1 MTVEPPTN
9 CFPKSVG
16 QPLEIATLCIGLD
29 IAWYGGSKGK
39 PDTQNDCLISAVF
52 NPQSAGMQLQ
62 FARVKLSHR
71 DESAAQIFD
80 AIQRV
85 VEQHGTGVRV
95 VLALDAPLQT
105 NRTIPVGRIKARRS
119 CEDVLSKGRMR
130 IDEAAGG
137 ARGWH
142 PNIQPGAPLAPRVQ
156 KLLALLHQQL
166 GFETWTEGSA
176 DASRLVIECFPA
188 EAIWAA
194 KRMGCYARHLTS
206 DQVKAYKKQQGKRL
220 SSDDVA
226 VLTNRVLLDGFS
238 ALSSVP
244 LHWPNLVEAL
254 IGQMLALEDWQKEGT
269 YMGGKFLDDAVDSA
283 ICFATALSY
292 ANGNAHLW
300 HDMANPGDGHIIGPG
315 VTKGFLTGRTQ
326 LI

>member
-1 MTVEPPTN
+1 MTIEPAPS

-29 IAWYGGSKGK
+29 IAWYGGSKGR
-39 PDTQNDCLISAVF
+39 PETQNDCLISAVSD
-52 NPQSAGMQLQ
+52 PQSAGMQLQ

-85 VEQHGTGVRV
+85 IEQHGAGVRV

-105 NRTIPVGRIKARRS
+105 NRTVPVGRKKARRS
-119 CEDVLSKGRMR
+119 CEEILNEGRKR

-137 ARGWH
+137 AKGWH
-142 PNIQPGAPLAPRVQ
+142 PNIQPGVPLASRVQ
-156 KLLALLHQQL
+156 QLLSLLHQQL
-166 GFETWTEGSA
+166 AFETWTEGSA
-176 DASRLVIECFPA
+176 GASRLIIECFPA

-194 KRMGCYARHLTS
+194 KRMGCYASHLTA

-226 VLTNRVLLDGFS
+226 ALANRVLLDGFR
-238 ALSSVP
+238 ALCSVP

-254 IGQMLALEDWQKEGT
+254 IGQMLALEDWQKEGA

-292 ANGNAHLW
+292 ANGNAHIW

-315 VTKGFLTGRTQ
+315 VM
-326 LI
+326 